1 MKKEKKA
8 KIIKA
13 KKLPGLLKKKYSRQK
28 LEKKILKNIDIP
40 SDREL
45 VESLFKA
52 LPEKEDLYAI
62 DLKQEIEKTRFKKL
76 KKIAKDVKSRKFGFK
91 IIPFAAMLIFL
102 AALSL
107 GVFLFKDIAVKKALV
122 SGMQSVFGA
131 KTDIEYLHLEIFA
144 SKLQI
149 RGLQQASSDDEMK
162 NIFQISELTADFNLT
177 QALRGKIDVENVSIG
192 EVLFNTDRKESGR
205 LVKVQKEKKAK
216 AKKEKAKAA
225 EKTKKQND
233 LLNKTQASLNTMF
246 SDYNPE
252 NIYKN
257 MEAALKSPESAERI
271 QKETEALI
279 DRWKNEPEEI
289 KNYVNQI
296 QALLDQVNGIDW
308 QSMNDPVKIR
318 EVIEI
323 VNSGIKSG
331 NQIAEKSQSVMKEI
345 EKDTMTVKAYSKEI
359 SDALASDKRII
370 ESEINK
376 FAVLKDRGIKNLFND
391 MITAFVYA
399 MAEQYSPY
407 GRQVLN
413 KAFELKAKH
422 DASAAGKK
430 SEEKKVKNL
439 KLKKRIARR
448 DSGRFVYYKKDRV
461 PKFLL
466 EKAYGS
472 GQGWEIRA
480 EEFSSDPDKR
490 GTESLLNMAL
500 AFSGMEN
507 KLNAV
512 IDARSSSDNPL
523 VNADYSGKNIS
534 SDLVIESYGM
544 KSKSDINLALLLND
558 DEKVSG
564 RGIMNLSQLQ
574 ILTPS
579 FEPEI
584 IYDIYRD
591 TLDSIKSMKVN
602 FEYGWTE
609 EEGLSLNLQT
619 DAAQTFQ
626 TSFTASC
633 NRAMKK
639 IMEDAKKNLV
649 QMLSEKSGIA
659 ADRISEFMDIE
670 KLAKSYNQQ
679 IEDMKNQLEKRRK
692 EIENFASGGA
702 ERLKKQAEAEA
713 AKAKAQAE
721 AEAKRLKEEAEAK
734 ARAEAER
741 LKKEAEE
748 AAKKEAEKQA
758 KNLLKGFGF

>member
-52 LPEKEDLYAI
+52 LPDKEDLFAI
-62 DLKQEIEKTRFKKL
+62 DLKQEIEKARFKKL

-177 QALRGKIDVENVSIG
+177 QALRGKVDVENVSIG

-257 MEAALKSPESAERI
+257 MESALKSPESAERI

-359 SDALASDKRII
+359 SDALASDKKII

-448 DSGRFVYYKKDRV
+448 DSGHFVYYKKDRV

-523 VNADYSGKNIS
+523 VNADYSGKNIP

-544 KSKSDINLALLLND
+544 KSTSDISLKLLLKD

-639 IMEDAKKNLV
+639 IMEDAKENLV

-670 KLAKSYNQQ
+670 KLVKSYNQQ

-702 ERLKKQAEAEA
+702 ERLKK
-713 AKAKAQAE
+713 QAE